1 MEGLEGRGALWTVAA
16 PLIALKVW
24 ATALLLLY
32 APTRDAIAMIV
43 ATGWPWAVV
52 FLCLVAAPAFAWWRL
67 VRVRARREQ
76 LRRSEWMLDESDTAS
91 TLDPDQAT
99 QWPLWDTVSRFE
111 GGS

>member
-1 MEGLEGRGALWTVAA
+1 MEGRSALWVVAG
-16 PLIALKVW
+16 PLIALKIW

-43 ATGWPWAVV
+43 ATGWPWAAV
-52 FLCLVAAPAFAWWRL
+52 FLGLVGIPSLAWWRL

-76 LRRSEWMLDESDTAS
+76 LRRSEWMLDESDTEMA
-91 TLDPDQAT
+91 LDPDSVT
-99 QWPLWDTVSRFE
+99 QWPLWETVSRLD

>member
-1 MEGLEGRGALWTVAA
+1 MKLR
-16 PLIALKVW
+16 
-24 ATALLLLY
+24 LL
-32 APTRDAIAMIV
+32 
-43 ATGWPWAVV
+43 AV
-52 FLCLVAAPAFAWWRL
+52 LLVALALSAISTAPAFAWWRL

-91 TLDPDQAT
+91 TLDPGQAT